1 MILTKQARKPHT
13 NKFLLSIIWNDMDD
27 VIDRR
32 IILSNLSMPNLILD
46 KIMTYTREQYYIN
59 IYHHILT

>member
-13 NKFLLSIIWNDMDD
+13 TKFRLSYIWNDMDD

-32 IILSNLSMPNLILD
+32 IINNLSMPNRILD
-46 KIMTYTREQYYIN
+46 KIMTSTREQYYIN
-59 IYHHILT
+59 IYHHITT

>member
-13 NKFLLSIIWNDMDD
+13 NKFLLTIIWNDMDD

-46 KIMTYTREQYYIN
+46 KIMGCTRDQVYTF
-59 IYHHILT
+59 IYRNLLT